1 MMDSTSLRS
10 RIAAGVAAAAALAL
24 GAGQARSAPVEAAS
38 AAVTLDLAGLGASSV
53 SASDAD
59 APLLR
64 STLYDGNT
72 LYTGVSFTRFAID
85 VPGAGQVEVRL
96 QDLDFPELAGALS
109 FAIVDGG
116 TVLGVLDGPGSFL
129 LDVDG
134 PRSLF
139 AYAYAVG
146 APGVSAGSFHVNVD
160 HLTPVPLPAAAW
172 LLLAGLGL
180 AGWSGRTRRAA
191 AQLGA
196 A

>member
-1 MMDSTSLRS
+1 MVSTTAPS
-10 RIAAGVAAAAALAL
+10 RRAAGLVAAAVLAL
-24 GAGQARSAPVEAAS
+24 PGVARSAPVDAA
-38 AAVTLDLAGLGASSV
+38 AAAATPGLADLGASSV
-53 SASDAD
+53 SAAD
-59 APLLR
+59 EPLIR
-64 STLYDGNT
+64 TTLYDGNT

-116 TVLGVLDGPGSFL
+116 TVLGVLNGPGSFL

-134 PRSLF
+134 PRALS

-146 APGVSAGSFHVNVD
+146 APGSSAGSFHVNVD

-172 LLLAGLGL
+172 LLLGGLGL
-180 AGWSGRTRRAA
+180 AGWSGRARRYAA
-191 AQLGA
+191 PPAGA
-196 A
+196 